1 MNNLFSKLI
10 LWLTLYGLSLASVFS
25 LSVQIP
31 TPSGQEDIIVATS
44 TVSSDE
50 STLFDVIQIINDYL
64 WFAIAGVAMIVIAAA
79 WIKLILAQ
87 WDKEQ
92 TSSANKMLISAIIAI
107 FVSMMSYAIIKLV
120 VNLF

>member
-10 LWLTLYGLSLASVFS
+10 LWLTLCGLSLASVFS